1 MTAFAIRPARAEDLD
16 RLLGLAE
23 DFYAEDGHVLTDDGR
38 RALTGIVAG
47 EPAARAWIF
56 ELKGRMIGY
65 GVVTVGFS
73 VEHGGRDG
81 FLDDFY
87 LVPEARGRGLGRRAL
102 EFLVEEARKLG
113 IRILH
118 LEVEAGNDR
127 AEGLYRRAGFRESG
141 RRLMSKRLVWP
152 FETGDTSNQASRS
165 GENRAHGQ
173 PLRLEACVSATVAA
187 LCRTAA

>member
-1 MTAFAIRPARAEDLD
+1 MTALAIRPARAEDLD
-16 RLLGLAE
+16 RLLGFAE

-47 EPAARAWIF
+47 EPAARAWVF
-56 ELKGRMIGY
+56 ELEGRMVGY

-87 LVPEARGRGLGRRAL
+87 LAPKARGRGLGRRAL

-113 IRILH
+113 IRVLH
-118 LEVEAGNDR
+118 LEVETGNER
-127 AEGLYRRAGFRESG
+127 ALGLYRRSGFREDG
-141 RRLMSKRLVWP
+141 RRLMSKRLV
-152 FETGDTSNQASRS
+152 
-165 GENRAHGQ
+165 
-173 PLRLEACVSATVAA
+173 
-187 LCRTAA
+187 